1 MKGDTQQQQQQQLAA
16 DDASQNPGYVLDVSA
31 TL

>member
-1 MKGDTQQQQQQQLAA
+1 MKGDTQQQQQQLAA